1 VAVLNIWLLVV
12 VVVAVEMVVAV
23 EALVDFAP
31 EALLSL
37 LLLTPSQLAAVA
49 LVLLAQTEVH
59 KVPALFLTRLQVLAA
74 AAAVAEMAAK
84 ALADQADQVVV
95 VVA

>member
-1 VAVLNIWLLVV
+1 VAVLNIWLLAAVA
-12 VVVAVEMVVAV
+12 VAVEMAVAV

-37 LLLTPSQLAAVA
+37 LLLTPSQLAMVA
-49 LVLLAQTEVH
+49 LVVLAETEEH
-59 KVPALFLTRLQVLAA
+59 KVPALFLTRLQVLAV

-84 ALADQADQVVV
+84 ALADQADQAVV